1 MLCCLNSWK
10 LHSTIS
16 DPDLYHVKDL
26 RHHHIFPL
34 FFVTMRPTKGKSR
47 QREASSKS
55 LLCNHYPFF
64 QLCNGCFHGDRNKPV
79 ATSVHSAASCFHRN
93 MYTGLPEMKLL
104 LPSQTHQ
111 VAQFR
116 NNKCP
121 SNFVLRWSVTES
133 LGVAEQLTVILS
145 RVQCTNSRTS
155 QRALLAVGWN
165 YQTEDTI
172 QYNLEN
178 ISGVI
183 WLVINPARNECCF
196 LCN

>member
-1 MLCCLNSWK
+1 
-10 LHSTIS
+10 
-16 DPDLYHVKDL
+16 
-26 RHHHIFPL
+26 
-34 FFVTMRPTKGKSR
+34 MRPTKGKSR

-64 QLCNGCFHGDRNKPV
+64 QLCNGCFHGDWNKPV

-93 MYTGLPEMKLL
+93 MYTGLPEMKLQ

-121 SNFVLRWSVTES
+121 SNFVLRWSVIES

-145 RVQCTNSRTS
+145 WVQCTNSRTS

-165 YQTEDTI
+165 YQTRRHHTI
-172 QYNLEN
+172 Q
-178 ISGVI
+178 
-183 WLVINPARNECCF
+183 PRKHQ
-196 LCN
+196 LCNMVSNQSCKEWMLFSVQLETALSLQFGAILGRLWEQV